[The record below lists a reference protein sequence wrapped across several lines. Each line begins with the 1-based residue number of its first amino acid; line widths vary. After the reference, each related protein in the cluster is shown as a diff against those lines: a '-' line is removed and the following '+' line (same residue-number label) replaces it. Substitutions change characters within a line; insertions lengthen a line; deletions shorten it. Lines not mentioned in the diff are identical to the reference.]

1 MPLYVYKCEKC
12 NTSIEVYMHSSKEPH
27 PKCEKCEA
35 EMRRVLHANPVIYK
49 ASGFYTTD
57 YGKGKDH
64 LARDRTGGGS
74 DSTKKS

>member
-12 NTSIEVYMHSSKEPH
+12 SASIEVYMHSSKEPH
-27 PKCEKCEA
+27 PKCEKCET

-49 ASGFYTTD
+49 TGGFYTTE

-64 LARDRTGGGS
+64 LARDRSGS
-74 DSTKKS
+74 GPDSTKKS